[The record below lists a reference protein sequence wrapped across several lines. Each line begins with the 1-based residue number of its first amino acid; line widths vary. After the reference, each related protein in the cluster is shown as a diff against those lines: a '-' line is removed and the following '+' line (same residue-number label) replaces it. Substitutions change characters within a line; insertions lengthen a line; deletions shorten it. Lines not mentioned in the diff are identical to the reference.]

1 MLPTLDAR
9 LSAAAEL
16 VRPGEPVA
24 DIGCDH
30 GKLTA
35 VLAAS
40 GKYPKVIGAD
50 LRPGP
55 LAKAEQTLEYAGCK
69 DRAELRLGD
78 GLSVLSP
85 GEVST
90 IVLAGVSAQTTW
102 EIIEKAPWVSA
113 PGGPRL
119 VMVPA
124 TRHSDLRRWLWEHG
138 FAFAADRP
146 VQAAGRW
153 YAVMAAEYTGEVK
166 TPTFQECLFGL
177 TGQWPEGEG
186 YAAWQKAK
194 LPRLRL
200 GVPDGTELAK
210 EMDELIKGGEQS
222 MTTVQQI
229 YEEMQRI
236 APLAL
241 AESWDNP
248 GLLVDC
254 GGEVSRVLVTLDITP
269 EVVEEAARKGCGL
282 IVSHHPVIFSPLK
295 KLSGQDVAFQLV
307 KNGISAICMH
317 TNLDAAEGG
326 VNEVLAGIFGMREME
341 AFAEGCGRV
350 GSIEPVTVPELA
362 KKAQKELAS
371 RCNQPFNGPAVQ
383 VKFADTGKTVRRL
396 AVISGAGGSLF
407 EDAIARG
414 ADCLLTGE
422 ANHHHAIDAKRLGLS
437 LIAAGHY
444 ATEFP
449 VTAAVAEKLR
459 TAFPELEVLVSED
472 ARDPYT
478 YL

>member
-40 GKYPKVIGAD
+40 GRYPKVIGAD

-55 LAKAEQTLEYAGCK
+55 LSKARQTLEHANCQ

-153 YAVMAAEYTGEVK
+153 YAVMAAEYTGQVK

-307 KNGISAICMH
+307 KSGISAICMH

>member
-138 FAFAADRP
+138 FALAADRP

-210 EMDELIKGGEQS
+210 EMDELIKGRAKHDDGTADIRRDAAHRAAGSGRKLGQS
-222 MTTVQQI
+222 WPAGRLRRRGVPC
-229 YEEMQRI
+229 
-236 APLAL
+236 AGDA
-241 AESWDNP
+241 
-248 GLLVDC
+248 G
-254 GGEVSRVLVTLDITP
+254 
-269 EVVEEAARKGCGL
+269 
-282 IVSHHPVIFSPLK
+282 HHP
-295 KLSGQDVAFQLV
+295 
-307 KNGISAICMH
+307 
-317 TNLDAAEGG
+317 
-326 VNEVLAGIFGMREME
+326 
-341 AFAEGCGRV
+341 
-350 GSIEPVTVPELA
+350 
-362 KKAQKELAS
+362 
-371 RCNQPFNGPAVQ
+371 
-383 VKFADTGKTVRRL
+383 
-396 AVISGAGGSLF
+396 
-407 EDAIARG
+407 
-414 ADCLLTGE
+414 
-422 ANHHHAIDAKRLGLS
+422 
-437 LIAAGHY
+437 
-444 ATEFP
+444 
-449 VTAAVAEKLR
+449 
-459 TAFPELEVLVSED
+459 
-472 ARDPYT
+472 
-478 YL
+478 

>member
-254 GGEVSRVLVTLDITP
+254 GGEVSCVLVTLDITP

-307 KNGISAICMH
+307 KSGISAICMH

-407 EDAIARG
+407 EDAIAQG